1 MANFVFHADDFGL
14 SKSISNSILDAI
26 DNGVIETYNNGQR
39 DSEELKWNIV
49 SKEVN
54 VKYTDD
60 DVGVFR
66 INPDRSLTAI
76 AQIKEGKRRDI
87 SRKVQLTNKKIE
99 QLPVTMMRLGVQD
112 HDVLHTHQVRHHSLD
127 HLSIR
132 FLGLNI
138 IAGLSLE
145 QRPATSGNRDPLFQ
159 SEGVVV
165 GNDHSCF
172 FYVWQELLGH

>member
-54 VKYTDD
+54 VNYTDD

-66 INPDRSLTAI
+66 INPDGSITFI
-76 AQIKEGKRRDI
+76 AGKRKDGIRIDSPKEEQKTI
-87 SRKVQLTNKKIE
+87 TTNAYC
-99 QLPVTMMRLGVQD
+99 
-112 HDVLHTHQVRHHSLD
+112 
-127 HLSIR
+127 
-132 FLGLNI
+132 NI
-138 IAGLSLE
+138 YI
-145 QRPATSGNRDPLFQ
+145 
-159 SEGVVV
+159 
-165 GNDHSCF
+165 CI
-172 FYVWQELLGH
+172 YVFSKF